1 MSVTD
6 VYDIREIIQVLQDH
20 GIDDEDTLTQALGN
34 NTNSTSTLSSGGTIL
49 SSAQT
54 AAIQTAD
61 VSSSAGNENEG
72 ISDQSS
78 PLSVN
83 PSMIDS
89 SLTSFLS
96 SLSNTIPSHDSISS
110 VSSQSTPRHSPDSFA
125 NIGRFLSAN
134 NEDCDGISVLSL
146 MTSVEE
152 GGGEQRNESG
162 VKWWEQ
168 VEDWDSFTAD
178 ANNYLKLLILEEI
191 NSGCAGKSAN
201 NDADACNINS
211 SGEVIK
217 SSPGFFKLWHWF
229 KDLYE
234 TITNARNASDNEMK
248 FDSERANFVS
258 SLIKQIVAIKHELDE
273 MPPEPPSLP
282 TDLTLDEVSDH
293 IREKLLLHYDRVNAW
308 KAESMQRR
316 EKLETKY
323 AACQEKLLACII
335 DTEEEMFWKKG
346 QKQRHDKWS
355 SVNDDGYVEIVSKN
369 IPTKIDGVCQSKSA
383 LSQYATIIAATIGAG
398 LCVVVTSV
406 LARRKGG
413 C

>member
-6 VYDIREIIQVLQDH
+6 VYDIREIIEVLQEH

-34 NTNSTSTLSSGGTIL
+34 NTTSTLSSGGTIL
-49 SSAQT
+49 SSAQSAT
-54 AAIQTAD
+54 IQTVDA
-61 VSSSAGNENEG
+61 SSTH
-72 ISDQSS
+72 DQSS
-78 PLSVN
+78 PLSVD

-152 GGGEQRNESG
+152 GEGEQRNESG

-201 NDADACNINS
+201 NDESANNDADACNINS

-217 SSPGFFKLWHWF
+217 SSHGSFKLWRWF

-234 TITNARNASDNEMK
+234 TITNARNASGNEMK
-248 FDSERANFVS
+248 MDSERANYVS
-258 SLIKQIVAIKHELDE
+258 SLIKQIVAIKLELDE

-282 TDLTLDEVSDH
+282 TDLTLDEVPDH
-293 IREKLLLHYDRVNAW
+293 IREKLLLHHDRVNAW

-355 SVNDDGYVEIVSKN
+355 SVNDDGYVEVVSKN
-369 IPTKIDGVCQSKSA
+369 IPTNIDGVCQSKSA
-383 LSQYATIIAATIGAG
+383 LSQYATIIAATVGAG